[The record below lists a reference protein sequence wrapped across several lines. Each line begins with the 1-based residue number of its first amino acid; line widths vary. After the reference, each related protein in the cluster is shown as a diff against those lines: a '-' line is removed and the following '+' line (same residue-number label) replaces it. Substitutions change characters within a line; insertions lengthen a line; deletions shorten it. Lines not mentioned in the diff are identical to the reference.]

1 MVNKKSE
8 EWINNNISTLE
19 YLMWLNI
26 YSGRSFNDLTQYPV
40 FPWIL
45 TSYSQEKIE
54 DISFRNLNTPI
65 GMIDLNEKSEN
76 RRDNFIES
84 YETIKTDLKD
94 MFPDFNYQDYLK
106 KGEEYLES
114 YKIKKLKKEKD
125 NEEISMIEL
134 NQIPYFYGSHYSN
147 PTYVAH
153 FLTRIFPL
161 AFVSIEIQGEKFE
174 DPDRIFSSI
183 YKTFESASTLKDDV
197 RELIPEF
204 YFLPEFLENNNNLDL
219 TQGKVNS
226 ENQLIL
232 INEVELPSWANNNSA
247 NFVFILR
254 RYLES
259 NNINNNINKWI
270 DLIFGCTQK
279 GEKAEEKHNIF
290 KAHTY
295 DKMVKIEN
303 IANID
308 TRNSLMRQYEMGV
321 TPFQI
326 FEYETKNKVKDNNFI
341 TLDEGENYIIKFINS
356 SKFNILKSKYY
367 ENYKYSNDPIYKDE
381 TLNLAYLKSNI

>member
-1 MVNKKSE
+1 MVN
-8 EWINNNISTLE
+8 L
-19 YLMWLNI
+19 L
-26 YSGRSFNDLTQYPV
+26 
-40 FPWIL
+40 
-45 TSYSQEKIE
+45 EKIE

-134 NQIPYFYGSHYSN
+134 NKIPYFYGSHYSN

-183 YKTFESASTLKDDV
+183 YKTFES
-197 RELIPEF
+197 
-204 YFLPEFLENNNNLDL
+204 NLR
-219 TQGKVNS
+219 K
-226 ENQLIL
+226 
-232 INEVELPSWANNNSA
+232 
-247 NFVFILR
+247 
-254 RYLES
+254 
-259 NNINNNINKWI
+259 NIE
-270 DLIFGCTQK
+270 D
-279 GEKAEEKHNIF
+279 
-290 KAHTY
+290 
-295 DKMVKIEN
+295 
-303 IANID
+303 
-308 TRNSLMRQYEMGV
+308 
-321 TPFQI
+321 
-326 FEYETKNKVKDNNFI
+326 
-341 TLDEGENYIIKFINS
+341 
-356 SKFNILKSKYY
+356 
-367 ENYKYSNDPIYKDE
+367 
-381 TLNLAYLKSNI
+381 